1 MTYPS
6 STNANGIWTLKEAK
20 FFRSA
25 NQWPRGP
32 ISPTNLTAFSGDTLL
47 SLTWTAPVT
56 TYGTVT
62 NYLVEYTPS
71 GGSSTTV
78 LTNSVNTSY
87 TLTGLTND
95 TEYTVRVA
103 AVNFTTG
110 EYSAEATG
118 TPVSIVLTKLTGNY
132 TGTGTF
138 DSPYSGNTQGSSLFR
153 AEVSGTVFWSFSS
166 AGNNS
171 GDYDSEYYIRR
182 SGMVVASAYSYD
194 GFTAAR
200 TGSFAVSAGQTVGLS
215 HNNNVS
221 PVIFTAYLVPQ

>member
-153 AEVSGTVFWSFSS
+153 AEVSGTVFGRFPLPEIIP
-166 AGNNS
+166 GIMILN
-171 GDYDSEYYIRR
+171 IIF
-182 SGMVVASAYSYD
+182 VAAEWLLHLL
-194 GFTAAR
+194 THM
-200 TGSFAVSAGQTVGLS
+200 TGSPPPELGLS
-215 HNNNVS
+215 PCRQVRQS
-221 PVIFTAYLVPQ
+221 D